1 MSAIDSVTSPISR
14 LLPVTICA
22 VIAREPGAADMLCS
36 VERAMPQP
44 QAGELLIRV
53 AAAGVNRPDL
63 MQRSGMPIPTGV
75 TDVLGLEAA
84 GTVVAVGSD
93 VTGFVPGDRVM
104 ALLNG
109 GGYAEYCL
117 ALAEHCLPVPA
128 GLSLEDAAG
137 VPEAAFTVW
146 HNLFELGRLE
156 AGETVLIHGAASGV
170 GSFAVQCAHA
180 AGARVIATAGGA
192 EKIAMLQALGVWRAI
207 DRHEQDFVEVI
218 TRCTEGR
225 GVDVVLD
232 NVGGPYVARNLAAM
246 APGGRHVSL
255 SFLQGAK
262 IELDLQ
268 LLMRKS
274 LSLTSSTL
282 RPKSREEKSRLARC
296 IQENLLPW
304 LASGQVRPLIHSRLP
319 LDQAADA
326 HRLLESNA
334 NLGKVLLINPAF

>member
-1 MSAIDSVTSPISR
+1 MN
-14 LLPVTICA
+14 A
-22 VIAREPGAADMLCS
+22 VIAREPGGSDVLDVIQRPLPA
-36 VERAMPQP
+36 V
-44 QAGELLIRV
+44 QAGEVLIRV
-53 AAAGVNRPDL
+53 TAAGVNRPDL
-63 MQRSGMPIPTGV
+63 MQRSGAPVPPGA

-84 GTVVAVGSD
+84 GIVVAVGD
-93 VTGFVPGDRVM
+93 GVKAIAPGDRVM

-109 GGYAEYCL
+109 GGYAQYCV
-117 ALAEHCLPVPA
+117 ATAAHCLPVPA
-128 GLSLEDAAG
+128 GLALEDAAG

-146 HNLFELGRLE
+146 HNLFELGRLG

-170 GSFAVQCAHA
+170 GTFAIQCAHA

-192 EKIAMLQALGVWRAI
+192 QKVAALEKLGVWRAI
-207 DRHEQDFVEVI
+207 DRHQEDFVDAIAE
-218 TRCTEGR
+218 CTQGR

-255 SFLQGAK
+255 SFMQGPK

-282 RPKSREEKSRLARC
+282 RPKSSEEKARLATAIR
-296 IQENLLPW
+296 ERLLPW
-304 LASGQVRPLIHSRLP
+304 LATGEVRPLVHARLP
-319 LDQAADA
+319 MQQAAEA
-326 HRLLESNA
+326 HRTLEA
-334 NLGKVLLINPAF
+334 NENIGKVLLTFDAP

>member
-1 MSAIDSVTSPISR
+1 MK
-14 LLPVTICA
+14 A
-22 VIAREPGAADMLCS
+22 VIAREPGGPEVLHG
-36 VERAMPQP
+36 VERPVP
-44 QAGELLIRV
+44 TPEAGEVLIRV

-63 MQRSGMPIPTGV
+63 MQRSGASIAPGV

-84 GTVVAVGSD
+84 GIVVAAGPGVD
-93 VTGFVPGDRVM
+93 EFAPGDRVM

-109 GGYAEYCL
+109 GGYAEYCV
-117 ALAEHCLPVPA
+117 AQAAHCLPVPA
-128 GLSLEDAAG
+128 GLSLQEAAG

-146 HNLFELGRLE
+146 HNLFELGRLRS
-156 AGETVLIHGAASGV
+156 GDSVLIHGAASGV

-192 EKIAMLQALGVWRAI
+192 QKVAMLQALGVWRAVN
-207 DRHEQDFVEVI
+207 RHTEDFVEVVND
-218 TRCTEGR
+218 CTEGR

-246 APGGRHVSL
+246 AMGGRHVSL

-268 LLMRKS
+268 VLMRKN

-282 RPKSREEKSRLARC
+282 RPKSHAEKARLAVC
-296 IQENLLPW
+296 IRSRFLPW
-304 LASGQVRPLIHSRLP
+304 LASGLVRPQIHTQLP
-319 LDQAADA
+319 LLQAAEA
-326 HRLLESNA
+326 HRLLEANA
-334 NLGKVLLINPAF
+334 NVGKVVLTVAQ

>member
-1 MSAIDSVTSPISR
+1 VSTLPDSID
-14 LLPVTICA
+14 
-22 VIAREPGAADMLCS
+22 VIVAREAGGPEVLQRVQRPLPC
-36 VERAMPQP
+36 P
-44 QAGELLIRV
+44 QAGEVLIRV

-63 MQRSGMPIPTGV
+63 MQRGGMPTPPGV

-84 GTVVAVGSD
+84 GTVVALGYGVD
-93 VTGFVPGDRVM
+93 DLVIGDRVM

-109 GGYAEYCL
+109 GGYAEYCV
-117 ALAEHCLPVPA
+117 AVAAHCLPVPA
-128 GLSLEDAAG
+128 GLALEDAAG

-146 HNLFELGRLE
+146 HNLFELGRLR

-180 AGARVIATAGGA
+180 AGARVIASAGGP
-192 EKIAMLQALGVWRAI
+192 EKIALLEALGVWRAV
-207 DRHEQDFVEVI
+207 DRHRQDFVEVVAA
-218 TRCTEGR
+218 CTEGR

-246 APGGRHVSL
+246 AAGGRHVSL

-268 LLMRKS
+268 TLMRKG
-274 LSLTSSTL
+274 LSLASSTL
-282 RPKSREEKSRLARC
+282 RPKSAEEKARIAAC
-296 IQENLLPW
+296 LRGTLLPW
-304 LASGQVRPLIHSRLP
+304 LASGQVRPRIHARLP
-319 LDQAADA
+319 LAEAAEA

-334 NLGKVLLINPAF
+334 NLGKVLLLTQAR

>member
-1 MSAIDSVTSPISR
+1 MTAIQHPVSHS
-14 LLPVTICA
+14 LLPETISA
-22 VIAREPGAADMLCS
+22 VIAREPGTADVLQS
-36 VERAMPQP
+36 VERPMPQP
-44 QAGELLIRV
+44 QAGEILIRV

-63 MQRSGMPIPTGV
+63 MQRSGMPVPPGT

-84 GTVVAVGSD
+84 GTVMAVGNGVSD
-93 VTGFVPGDRVM
+93 FVAGDRVM

-109 GGYAEYCL
+109 GGYAEYCV
-117 ALAEHCLPVPA
+117 ALATHCLPVPA
-128 GLSLEDAAG
+128 GLPLEDAAG

-146 HNLFELGRLE
+146 HNLFELGRLR
-156 AGETVLIHGAASGV
+156 AGDTVLIHGAASGV

-192 EKIAMLQALGVWRAI
+192 EKVAMLTALGVWRAV

-218 TRCTEGR
+218 VQCTEGR

-232 NVGGPYVARNLAAM
+232 NVGGPYVARNLEAM

-282 RPKSREEKSRLARC
+282 RPKSSAEKSRLAAC
-296 IQENLLPW
+296 IKENLLPW

-319 LDQAADA
+319 LERAADA

-334 NLGKVLLINPAF
+334 NLGKVLLINPAP